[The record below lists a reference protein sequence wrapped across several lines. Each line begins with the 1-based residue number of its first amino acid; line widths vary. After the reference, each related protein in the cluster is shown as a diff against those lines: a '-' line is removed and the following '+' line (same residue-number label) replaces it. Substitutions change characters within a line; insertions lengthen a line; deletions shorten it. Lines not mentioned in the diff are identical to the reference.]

1 MTELTG
7 RDEHGAEN
15 SITDDIYYQV
25 MPPDRH
31 RRVRQQGRG
40 VTPSSSNHNGAA
52 LRIEQL
58 ENELAEMRRQT
69 QEKEEQRKQEFDQ
82 LTRSFEV
89 QIEKMQ
95 RNFDEQSKTMEER
108 ILQTL
113 IQRTANLHHIGQ
125 ITVSIHFKTFV
136 Y

>member
-1 MTELTG
+1 MAELTG

-15 SITDDIYYQV
+15 SINDDIYYQV
-25 MPPDRH
+25 MPLDRH

-69 QEKEEQRKQEFDQ
+69 QEKEEQRQQEFDQ
-82 LTRSFEV
+82 LTRSFEHV
-89 QIEKMQ
+89 
-95 RNFDEQSKTMEER
+95 KT
-108 ILQTL
+108 
-113 IQRTANLHHIGQ
+113 
-125 ITVSIHFKTFV
+125 ITVRMWFLVVNAEMIASYFHI
-136 Y
+136 